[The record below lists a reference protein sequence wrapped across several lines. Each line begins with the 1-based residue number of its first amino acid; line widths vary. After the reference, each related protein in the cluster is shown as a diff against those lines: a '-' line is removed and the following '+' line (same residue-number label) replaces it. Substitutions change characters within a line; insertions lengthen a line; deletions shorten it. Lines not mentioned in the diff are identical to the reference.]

1 MHIADR
7 SMFLA
12 MARLLWAFD
21 FKRAVDKE
29 TGEEIVPDMGNL
41 TEGLFVAP
49 EPFEAD
55 IVSRDPG
62 KAARVREEWGKMADL
77 LDADMQWKEYPKGL
91 VWNA

>member
-21 FKRAVDKE
+21 FNRAVDDK
-29 TGEEIVPDMGNL
+29 TGQATVPNMAHL
-41 TEGLFVAP
+41 SQGLFVAP

-55 IVSRDPG
+55 IVPRDPN
-62 KAARVREEWGKMADL
+62 KAARVREEWSKMSDL
-77 LDADMQWKEYPKGL
+77 LDGNMQWKAYPEGL